1 MYERKLVEG
10 SIYTGR
16 IKHLIVDLSQIQYDL
31 LEFKY
36 FDGYKSDTVDLVIDS
51 NKNYTLLIN
60 YIIEHFAAKFDRH
73 LRPKNLWG
81 NVLHQNTF
89 TISKNDK
96 NQSEYTAIIC
106 LDTALDNTQLHIN
119 YDDIGK
125 HKNKNKFFDFRK
137 DCFFLFPSDWNYFLK
152 VKEKYQPSYFLTIN
166 FNYINDDSID

>member
-31 LEFKY
+31 LEAKY

-51 NKNYTLLIN
+51 DKNYFLLIN
-60 YIIEHFAAKFDRH
+60 YIIEHFAAKFNRH
-73 LRPKNLWG
+73 IRPKNLWG
-81 NVLHQNTF
+81 NILYQNTF

-125 HKNKNKFFDFRK
+125 YKNINKFYNFRK
-137 DCFFLFPSDWNYFLK
+137 NFFFLFPSDWNYFLK
-152 VKEKYQPSYFLTIN
+152 VKEKDQPSYFLTIN
-166 FNYINDDSID
+166 FSHINNDSI